1 MSFSK
6 ERVPVVINDKKVGT
20 AEISD
25 SGLVSMTINSEVVAA
40 TLKLGTIEHITLS
53 AKLKKD

>member
-1 MSFSK
+1 MI
-6 ERVPVVINDKKVGT
+6 V
-20 AEISD
+20 
-25 SGLVSMTINSEVVAA
+25 NSEVVAA